1 MRNTTRTVADEPV
14 LNRILETMKEK
25 GVNQQD
31 VTQYLGLG
39 NGAFTK

>member
-31 VTQYLGLG
+31 FQDIL
-39 NGAFTK
+39 AARDQ